1 MWVTTVAI
9 TLASVLFALLI
20 TKNERKNAGNAIIDA
35 FRREDQAALRKLC
48 EDVFSGKHTAST
60 KRFAARLYARA
71 AADAASSLYEKRS
84 PI

>member
-9 TLASVLFALLI
+9 TLASFLFALLI

-48 EDVFSGKHTAST
+48 EDVRRITA
-60 KRFAARLYARA
+60 K
-71 AADAASSLYEKRS
+71 
-84 PI
+84 